1 MVADPDKAALVKL
14 GDNAHIGKDMRMG
27 IRRNGERQQAEQDDQ
42 TAHFGTTT
50 HEIYA
55 TLFATAINFSCF
67 LNIAYFL

>member
-42 TAHFGTTT
+42 TAHF
-50 HEIYA
+50 
-55 TLFATAINFSCF
+55 
-67 LNIAYFL
+67 